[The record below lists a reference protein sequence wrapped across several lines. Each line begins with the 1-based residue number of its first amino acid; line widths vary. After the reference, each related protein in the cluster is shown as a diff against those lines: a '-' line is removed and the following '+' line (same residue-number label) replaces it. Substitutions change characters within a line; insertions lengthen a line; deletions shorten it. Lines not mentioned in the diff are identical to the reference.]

1 MRQVELRL
9 QPVFSR
15 HGVHCGSIAVVRDI
29 TERKAVEAELEMYR
43 AQLEARVEARTAEL
57 RATNEL
63 LHQEIVHRQQLE
75 AHIIQGQKLE
85 ALGRMASGIAHDFN
99 NVLAVVRGAADLM
112 IAERTPDDPD
122 MPDLAAIM
130 QATTQAA
137 ALTRQL
143 LAFSRGQSFQL
154 AAVDLATVVGEFADI
169 LRRLAGPQIDL
180 RLDLHMGTTTVLADV
195 SQLQQVLVNLVI
207 NARDAMP
214 TGGQLAMSVRRVDTT
229 APDRPTTVAREQS
242 IHLTVADCGTG
253 MDALTRQRLFE
264 PFFTTKE
271 AGRGTGLG
279 LAVVYGIVTQLGGT
293 IQVES
298 TLGSGTTFTIDLPP
312 IDRTSLCTT

>member
-1 MRQVELRL
+1 
-9 QPVFSR
+9 VFSR
-15 HGVHCGSIAVVRDI
+15 HGIHCGSIAVVREI
-29 TERKAVEAELEMYR
+29 TERKAVEAELGMYR

-57 RATNEL
+57 RTTNEL
-63 LHQEIVHRQQLE
+63 LQREIAHRQQLE

-99 NVLAVVRGAADLM
+99 NVLTVVRGAADLM
-112 IAERTPDDPD
+112 IAQRAPDDPD
-122 MPDLAAIM
+122 MPDLAAIK

-143 LAFSRGQSFQL
+143 LAFSRGQALQL
-154 AAVDLATVVGEFADI
+154 AAVNLATVVGEFTDI
-169 LRRLAGPQIDL
+169 LRRLAGPQIRLLHDL
-180 RLDLHMGTTTVLADV
+180 QTGTTTVLADV

-214 TGGQLAMSVRRVDTT
+214 TGGELAISVRRVASA
-229 APDRPTTVAREQS
+229 APDHPTAAAREQS
-242 IHLTVADCGTG
+242 IRLTVADCGTG
-253 MDALTRQRLFE
+253 MDLLTRQRLFE

-271 AGRGTGLG
+271 PGRGTGLG
-279 LAVVYGIVTQLGGT
+279 LPVVYGIITQLGGT

-312 IDRTSLCTT
+312 IDRTSLCPTGCARTLI